1 MQSALVGI
9 PQPACGEYHVGNTLW
24 GMTLRVDSNVAAF
37 LRCCSVAPGAWP
49 MLATDRFKCSRPPS
63 AMCTPSVLYVG

>member
-24 GMTLRVDSNVAAF
+24 GMTLRVDSIVAAF
-37 LRCCSVAPGAWP
+37 SAAVLLRPAFQFGHELF
-49 MLATDRFKCSRPPS
+49 LAVFFF
-63 AMCTPSVLYVG
+63 

>member
-37 LRCCSVAPGAWP
+37 LRVLFCCARR
-49 MLATDRFKCSRPPS
+49 LAHAGDGS
-63 AMCTPSVLYVG
+63 L